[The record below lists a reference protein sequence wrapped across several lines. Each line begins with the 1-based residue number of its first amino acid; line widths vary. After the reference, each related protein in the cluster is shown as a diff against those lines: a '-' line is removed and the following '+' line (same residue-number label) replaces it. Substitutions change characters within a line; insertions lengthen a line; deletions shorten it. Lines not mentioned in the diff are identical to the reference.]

1 MIEINSPSKINIG
14 LNIIEKRSDGYH
26 NIETIFYPV
35 KLFDVIKFYK
45 EDFDSFKCNNI
56 KLMKE
61 KNNLIFKAKEILEL
75 KFNKKFNLKIE
86 LNKNIPIGA
95 GMGGGSSDAASALH
109 SINILY
115 NLNLSKEELNDIAIK
130 LGSDVPFFLD
140 PRPSYASGRGEL
152 ISLIDFSIN
161 SNLLIVNPGIHISTK
176 WAYDNI
182 IPKKPHVKLSEII
195 KEKIDFEEYKDIFK
209 NDFESVV
216 FKKFPEI
223 ESIKNDMYN
232 IGAEFSLMTGSGST
246 VFGLFKD
253 IGNAKKAAI
262 KFQKKYFTFLQLKD

>member
-1 MIEINSPSKINIG
+1 MIEINSPAKINIG

-115 NLNLSKEELNDIAIK
+115 NLNLSKKELNDIAIK

>member
-1 MIEINSPSKINIG
+1 MIEIKSPAKINIG
-14 LNIIEKRSDGYH
+14 LNITDKRPDGYH

-45 EDFDSFKCNNI
+45 QDFDSFKCNNPR
-56 KLMKE
+56 LMNE
-61 KNNLIFKAKEILEL
+61 KNNLIFKAKEMLEL
-75 KFNKKFNLKIE
+75 KFKRKFNLKIE
-86 LNKNIPIGA
+86 LDKNIPIGA
-95 GMGGGSSDAASALH
+95 GMGGGSSDAASTLH

-115 NLNLSKEELNDIAIK
+115 DLDLSKPELHELAIK

-152 ISLIDFSIN
+152 LSKIDFSLN
-161 SNLLIVNPGIHISTK
+161 TNLLIVNPGIHISTK

-182 IPKKPHVKLSEII
+182 VPKRPIFKLSEIRD
-195 KEKIDFEEYKDIFK
+195 EKIDLEKYKNVFF

-223 ESIKNDMYN
+223 ESIKNDMYKM
-232 IGAEFSLMTGSGST
+232 GADFSLMTGSGST
-246 VFGLFKD
+246 VFGVFNE
-253 IGNAKKAAI
+253 IENAKKAEI

>member
-115 NLNLSKEELNDIAIK
+115 NLNLSKKELNDIAIK

-262 KFQKKYFTFLQLKD
+262 KFQKKYFTFLQLKE

>member
-1 MIEINSPSKINIG
+1 MIEINSPAKINIG
-14 LNIIEKRSDGYH
+14 LNITEKRSDGYH

-45 EDFDSFKCNNI
+45 EDSDSFKCNNL
-56 KLMKE
+56 KLMDE
-61 KNNLIFKAKEILEL
+61 KNNLILKAKEILEL
-75 KFNKKFNLKIE
+75 KFNRKFNLKIE
-86 LNKNIPIGA
+86 LDKNIPIGA
-95 GMGGGSSDAASALH
+95 GMGGGSSDAASTLH

-115 NLNLSKEELNDIAIK
+115 GLNLFKTELHELAIK

-152 ISLIDFSIN
+152 LSIIDFSLN

-182 IPKKPHVKLSEII
+182 VPKRPLSSMSEII
-195 KEKIDFEEYKDIFK
+195 NEKIDIEKFKDIFK

-223 ESIKNDMYN
+223 QSIKTDMYKM
-232 IGAEFSLMTGSGST
+232 GADFSLMTGSGST
-246 VFGLFKD
+246 VFGVFNE
-253 IGNAKKAAI
+253 IENAKKAEK
-262 KFQKKYFTFLQLKD
+262 KFQKKYFTFLQLKE

>member
-1 MIEINSPSKINIG
+1 MIEIKSPAKINIG
-14 LNIIEKRSDGYH
+14 LNITDKRPDGYH

-45 EDFDSFKCNNI
+45 QDFDSFKCNNPR
-56 KLMKE
+56 LMNE
-61 KNNLIFKAKEILEL
+61 KNNLIFKAKEMLEL
-75 KFNKKFNLKIE
+75 KFKRKFNLKIE
-86 LNKNIPIGA
+86 LDKNIPIGA
-95 GMGGGSSDAASALH
+95 GMGGGSSDAASTLH

-115 NLNLSKEELNDIAIK
+115 GLNLFKTELHELAIK

-152 ISLIDFSIN
+152 LSKIDFSLN
-161 SNLLIVNPGIHISTK
+161 TNLLIVNPGIHISTK

-182 IPKKPHVKLSEII
+182 VPKRPIFKLSEIRD
-195 KEKIDFEEYKDIFK
+195 EKIDLEKYKNVFF

-223 ESIKNDMYN
+223 ESIKNDMYKM
-232 IGAEFSLMTGSGST
+232 GADFSLMTGSGST
-246 VFGLFKD
+246 VFGVFNE
-253 IGNAKKAAI
+253 IENAKKAEI

>member
-1 MIEINSPSKINIG
+1 MIEIKSPAKINIG
-14 LNIIEKRSDGYH
+14 LNITDKRPDGYH

-45 EDFDSFKCNNI
+45 QDFDSFQCNNPR
-56 KLMKE
+56 LMNE
-61 KNNLIFKAKEILEL
+61 KNNLIFKAKEMLEL
-75 KFNKKFNLKIE
+75 KFKRKFNLKIE
-86 LNKNIPIGA
+86 LDKNIPIGA
-95 GMGGGSSDAASALH
+95 GMGGGSSDAASTLH

-115 NLNLSKEELNDIAIK
+115 DLDLSKPELHELAIK

-152 ISLIDFSIN
+152 LSKIDFSLN
-161 SNLLIVNPGIHISTK
+161 TNLLIVNPGIHISTK

-182 IPKKPHVKLSEII
+182 VPKRPIFKLSEIRD
-195 KEKIDFEEYKDIFK
+195 EKIDLEKYKNVFF

-223 ESIKNDMYN
+223 ESIKNDMYKM
-232 IGAEFSLMTGSGST
+232 GADFSLMTGSGST
-246 VFGLFKD
+246 VFGVFNE
-253 IGNAKKAAI
+253 IENAKKAEI

>member
-115 NLNLSKEELNDIAIK
+115 NLNLSKKELNDIAIK

>member
-115 NLNLSKEELNDIAIK
+115 NLNLSKKELNDIAIK

-182 IPKKPHVKLSEII
+182 VPKKPHVKLSEII